1 MSKVKAKCPKCN
13 AEFEV
18 DNGDDA
24 GICPQCGAAFVT
36 EKAIKYYSECA
47 TVQSRASSEFEELS
61 MFAKNYFAFV
71 ALYNTNYESLLELYR
86 LRAKIREQTDTL
98 NDSIDK
104 HNKLV
109 DKEEIWR
116 NRYNSRAQGYNDTGY
131 SRYEESLSKKAH
143 RRYVESALNR
153 HSAVESKI
161 KDSRSGVEKQQSNL
175 EELIA
180 EERQLSERVY
190 AENLE
195 YNIEALAI
203 AEHMR
208 EKYPSNP
215 LGYLFV
221 ADCYMREVES
231 GEKVLKYVGE
241 RYSADDYVTLVA
253 EADLKIDSM
262 EETARDEAKKA
273 EKLMTDEFRA
283 EYADIIKKLK
293 KAPRTATRR
302 ASASKP
308 ASSGVSSR
316 GAASKGA
323 SSKVRGKG
331 ARSASNLNWVASCL
345 CCIPIIAELIF
356 VFIIPYIGALNSISY
371 VSCFGW
377 QALSLPMKVSFLS
390 VVIIGIGVQVLGLF
404 DKLGNVLG
412 MITQIF
418 TFLIFALCVY
428 AAQKNTE
435 SVYMLWGLALAAPIS
450 LVVAALRYMSEDS
463 FGFLDNFGFW
473 HYLPIALEVAEY
485 ALFGLLFP
493 LMFGHSASLW
503 MFIALSVTTVCA
515 IAVSSFWE
523 DLRWYVVGVNF
534 VVAALL
540 CLINWLGIVFAS
552 EWMENGG
559 VILVVILAIGGSIF
573 GHWFIHR
580 NDP

>member
-1 MSKVKAKCPKCN
+1 MSKVKAMCPKCN

-47 TVQSRASSEFEELS
+47 AVQSGFSSEFEEISTL
-61 MFAKNYFAFV
+61 ADNYFAFV
-71 ALYNTNYESLLELYR
+71 ALYDTDYESLLELYR
-86 LRAKIREQTDTL
+86 LRAKIREQVDTL

-116 NRYNSRAQGYNDTGY
+116 NRFNSRAQGYNDKGY
-131 SRYEESLSKKAH
+131 SLYEDSLSKKAH

-153 HSAVESKI
+153 HNAVEDKI
-161 KDSRSGVEKQQSNL
+161 NDSRAGVEKQQSNL

-180 EERQLSERVY
+180 ENRQLSDKVY
-190 AENLE
+190 DEILE
-195 YNIEALAI
+195 YNRQALAL
-203 AEHMR
+203 AKYMCER
-208 EKYPSNP
+208 YPSNP
-215 LGYLFV
+215 LGYLV
-221 ADCYMREVES
+221 LADWNMREVES

-241 RYSADDYVTLVA
+241 RYSADNYVTLEA
-253 EADLKIDSM
+253 EADVKIDVM
-262 EETARDEAKKA
+262 EKNACDEAKKA

-293 KAPRTATRR
+293 KAPKTATRR
-302 ASASKP
+302 APASKP
-308 ASSGVSSR
+308 APSR
-316 GAASKGA
+316 ASSKGA
-323 SSKVRGKG
+323 SSKVKVKR
-331 ARSASNLNWVASCL
+331 AHSASSLNWVASCL
-345 CCIPIIAELIF
+345 CCIPIIAVLIF

-404 DKLGNVLG
+404 DKLGNVIA

-428 AAQKNTE
+428 AAQKNTG

-485 ALFGLLFP
+485 ALFALVFP
-493 LMFGHSASLW
+493 LMFGQSASMW
-503 MFIALSVTTVCA
+503 MFIALSVTTVGA

-523 DLRWYVVGVNF
+523 DLRWFVVGVNL

-552 EWMENGG
+552 EWMSNGG